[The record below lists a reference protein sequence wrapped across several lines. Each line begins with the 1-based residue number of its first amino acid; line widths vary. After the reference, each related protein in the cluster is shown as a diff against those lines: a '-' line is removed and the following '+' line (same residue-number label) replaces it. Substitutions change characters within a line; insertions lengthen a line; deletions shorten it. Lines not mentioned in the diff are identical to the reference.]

1 MDTISEFTFEAIA
14 IEESQ
19 EELEIF
25 LFPVVGRRCHEQQ
38 IASMATN

>member
-14 IEESQ
+14 IEESK

-25 LFPVVGRRCHEQQ
+25 LFPVY
-38 IASMATN
+38 T